1 MHPRLTL
8 VVLTALT
15 SVYVVSSAILIAA
28 AGPGAADVA
37 ARAAE
42 AAVAGTSLVLAWLIA
57 RRVVT
62 SPIPLALASISALAV
77 LVPVIEGW
85 GRSAASADPW
95 PAAGLAEP
103 LVLAIWPWQLVG
115 FLLLLLVFPAEPL
128 RRPAAD
134 RALGAVAAA
143 LVLILVGN
151 WGTEPDGEF
160 AGWRVPVVVLGL
172 AALVAA
178 VLLAIVDL
186 VRRSRRAGP
195 RERRQARWLML
206 ATGTVVLL
214 MIGSWVAVPQLVP
227 AEVGYA
233 AFLIAI
239 YVLVPAAVA
248 IAVIRHDLLDIDR
261 LLGDTVAVV
270 ATSVVAAVIWAG
282 TVVVVQGV
290 VRDAAGFETGAAAF
304 VTALVLV
311 PAYRWAH
318 RWSAAVFD
326 RERTV
331 VLGAARDFAADV
343 HQGSREPEEIEEVLR
358 RLLRDPGLRVGLA
371 APGQPGFVDPSGAP
385 VDVRPDA
392 VLRAGDTVIAAV
404 ELTRPSTRQRRLAQ
418 ESAKACWS
426 AFESA
431 RLRAGLRA
439 ALVEVAQSRTRLE
452 VAASGERKRLERD
465 LHDGAQQTLVA
476 IGMRLRS
483 AQAGLSTGS
492 TEHADVETAI
502 GQLGETVAELRRI
515 SQGVRPARL
524 DDGLG
529 PALEALRVSTPVPL
543 TLRVDPAIDQETLA
557 ETVAQAAYFVVAEA
571 VANSLKHAHAS
582 AISVEVDRDD
592 GVQVQVQVT
601 DDGVGGVDPQA
612 GLVALRDRVASVGGT
627 LEVESPPGGG
637 TRVRAVL

>member
-1 MHPRLTL
+1 M
-8 VVLTALT
+8 
-15 SVYVVSSAILIAA
+15 
-28 AGPGAADVA
+28 
-37 ARAAE
+37 
-42 AAVAGTSLVLAWLIA
+42 AGTGLVLAWLIA

-77 LVPVIEGW
+77 LVPVLEGW
-85 GRSAASADPW
+85 GRSAASAEPW

-103 LVLAIWPWQLVG
+103 LVRAIWPWQLVG

-128 RRPAAD
+128 RRPTAS
-134 RALGAVAAA
+134 RALVALTTA
-143 LVLILVGN
+143 LVLIMAGN
-151 WGTEPDGEF
+151 WGTESDGEF
-160 AGWRVPVVVLGL
+160 AGWRVPVVMLGL
-172 AALVAA
+172 ATLVAA
-178 VLLAIVDL
+178 VLVATFDL

-195 RERRQARWLML
+195 TERQQARWLML
-206 ATGTVVLL
+206 ATGTVLVL
-214 MIGSWVAVPQLVP
+214 MVGSWVAVPQLVP
-227 AEVGYA
+227 ADVGYA
-233 AFLIAI
+233 AFLVAI
-239 YVLVPAAVA
+239 YVLVPASVA

-261 LLGDTVAVV
+261 LLGDTVAVI
-270 ATSVVAAVIWAG
+270 ATSLVAALIWAG
-282 TVVVVQGV
+282 TVVLVQGV

-318 RWSAAVFD
+318 RWSAVVLD

-331 VLGAARDFAADV
+331 LLGAARDFAADV

-371 APGQPGFVDPSGAP
+371 APGQSGFIDPSGARA
-385 VDVRPDA
+385 DVRPDA
-392 VLRAGDTVIAAV
+392 VLRAGDSVIGAV

-418 ESAKACWS
+418 ETAKACWS

-439 ALVEVAQSRTRLE
+439 ALVEVAQSRARLQ
-452 VAASGERKRLERD
+452 VAASDERRRLERD
-465 LHDGAQQTLVA
+465 LHDGAQQALVA

-483 AQAGLSTGS
+483 AQAGLPTGS
-492 TEHADVETAI
+492 TGHADVEIAI

-515 SQGVRPARL
+515 SHGLRPARL

-529 PALEALRVSTPVPL
+529 PALEALRASTPVPL
-543 TLRVDPAIDQETLA
+543 TLHVDPALDRQTLP

-571 VANSLKHAHAS
+571 VANALKHAHAS
-582 AISVEVDRDD
+582 AICVEVDLGD
-592 GVQVQVQVT
+592 GVHVQVF
-601 DDGVGGVDPQA
+601 DNGIGGVDPRG

>member
-1 MHPRLTL
+1 VAVHPRLTL
-8 VVLTALT
+8 ALLTALT
-15 SVYVVSSAILIAA
+15 AVYVVSAAILV
-28 AGPGAADVA
+28 VA
-37 ARAAE
+37 ARPEQAEVAGRAAQ
-42 AAVAGTSLVLAWLIA
+42 AAVAGTGLVLAWLIA

-62 SPIPLALASISALAV
+62 SQVPPALASISALAV
-77 LVPVIEGW
+77 LVPVVEGW

-103 LVLAIWPWQLVG
+103 LVLAIWPWQLLG
-115 FLLLLLVFPAEPL
+115 FVFLLLVFPAEPL
-128 RRPAAD
+128 KRPAAV
-134 RALGAVAAA
+134 RTLVTIAAA

-151 WGTEPDGEF
+151 WGTETNSEF

-178 VLLAIVDL
+178 VLLATFDL
-186 VRRSRRAGP
+186 IRRSRRAGP
-195 RERRQARWLML
+195 TGRQQARWLML

-214 MIGSWVAVPQLVP
+214 MVGSWLTVPQLVP
-227 AEVGYA
+227 ADIGYA
-233 AFLIAI
+233 AFLVAI

-248 IAVIRHDLLDIDR
+248 VAVIRHDLLDIDR
-261 LLGDTVAVV
+261 LLSDTVAVV
-270 ATSVVAAVIWAG
+270 ATSLVAALIWAG

-304 VTALVLV
+304 ATALVLV

-331 VLGAARDFAADV
+331 LLAAARDFAADV
-343 HQGSREPEEIEEVLR
+343 HQGSREPEEVQEVLR
-358 RLLRDPGLRVGLA
+358 QLHRDPGLLVGLA
-371 APGQPGFVDPSGAP
+371 VPGQSGFVDPSGAP

-392 VLRAGDTVIAAV
+392 VLRAGDSVIGAV

-418 ESAKACWS
+418 ETAKACWS

-431 RLRAGLRA
+431 RLRVGLRA
-439 ALVEVAQSRTRLE
+439 ALIEVAQSRTRLE
-452 VAASGERKRLERD
+452 VAASDERRRLERD
-465 LHDGAQQTLVA
+465 LHDGAQQALVA

-483 AQAGLSTGS
+483 AQSGLSTGS
-492 TEHADVETAI
+492 TEHAHVETAI

-543 TLRVDPAIDQETLA
+543 TLRVDPAIDQESLA
-557 ETVAQAAYFVVAEA
+557 ETVAQAAYFVVTEA
-571 VANSLKHAHAS
+571 VANALKHAHAS
-582 AISVEVDRDD
+582 AIHVKVDRDD
-592 GVQVQVQVT
+592 GVQVQVS
-601 DDGVGGVDPQA
+601 DDGVGGVDPRE